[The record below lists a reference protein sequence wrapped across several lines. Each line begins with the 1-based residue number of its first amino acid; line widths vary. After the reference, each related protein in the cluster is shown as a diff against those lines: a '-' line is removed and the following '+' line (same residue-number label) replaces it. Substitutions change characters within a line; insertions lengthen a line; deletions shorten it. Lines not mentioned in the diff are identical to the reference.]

1 MKREKDLLFT
11 VVADNTATILQ
22 RGGNVKIKFIWGKIS
37 PTIAFKDQLTLI
49 FLFLYIV
56 AIF

>member
-22 RGGNVKIKFIWGKIS
+22 RGENVKIKFIWGKIS

-49 FLFLYIV
+49 FLFFYIV

>member
-1 MKREKDLLFT
+1 MKREKKLLFT

-22 RGGNVKIKFIWGKIS
+22 RGEIVKTKFIWGKIS
-37 PTIAFKDQLTLI
+37 PTIAFKDQLMLI
-49 FLFLYIV
+49 FLLLYTV